1 MIPIL
6 FAPTDT
12 TFETFGIGHL
22 TDAIS
27 PHVVE
32 ERNGEFT
39 FEMQYPIDGQHY
51 DEIVMRSIILAKP
64 NPQQQAQPF
73 RVYRITKPIN
83 GVVTINAN
91 HLRYDLEGVPVAPF
105 TANSLYN
112 ALNAMVS
119 NRLVQSPFVFETDK
133 WSNNQMSSTTPCSTL
148 SLMGG
153 QKGSLLDIYGGEYEF
168 DTYTIRLL
176 SRRGTDSGITIR
188 YGVDLVDLQQ
198 EENCANCYT

>member
-51 DEIVMRSIILAKP
+51 DEIVM
-64 NPQQQAQPF
+64 
-73 RVYRITKPIN
+73 
-83 GVVTINAN
+83 
-91 HLRYDLEGVPVAPF
+91 
-105 TANSLYN
+105 
-112 ALNAMVS
+112 
-119 NRLVQSPFVFETDK
+119 
-133 WSNNQMSSTTPCSTL
+133 L
-148 SLMGG
+148 S
-153 QKGSLLDIYGGEYEF
+153 D
-168 DTYTIRLL
+168 
-176 SRRGTDSGITIR
+176 
-188 YGVDLVDLQQ
+188 
-198 EENCANCYT
+198 